1 MRSVLK
7 VIVLLLVGFVV
18 GVVAVRKSGP
28 EPTQAVATA
37 QESGDAVRTIASEA
51 VEGRAG
57 AASSG
62 GACVTCTLPDFTV
75 LAAELSHAVVN
86 ISSSSKGER
95 EGGDGSGGNGGG
107 GGGGSPRF
115 HGGPRGQMPG
125 FPPGGPGGQDPRE
138 FWEPFERFFGPMPRR
153 RTPERS
159 LGSGFIF
166 DPAGYIL
173 TNNHVVENADE
184 IKVKL
189 NSGEEVTAEL
199 VGRDPKTD
207 LAVLKVD
214 VDKQLPTIAF
224 GDSEAVKIG
233 EWVMAIGNP
242 FGLEFSV
249 TAGIVSA
256 KGRFIGQ
263 GNYDDFLQTDAPIN
277 PGNSG
282 GPLLDMQ
289 GKVVGINT
297 SIFSRSGGNIGIG
310 FAIPINLAKDLIPQM
325 REKGRVTRGWIGVMI
340 QKVTPDIADSLG
352 LQASRGALVADVV
365 KGGPAEEAG
374 IKVGDVIVSFDG
386 QDVKESTELPTL
398 VAREKIGQEV
408 PVVVMRDG
416 KEETV
421 SIKIAEMKDDEE
433 QVATGESE
441 AYGLTV
447 QNLTPEIAESL
458 GINVDVQGVLV
469 SGVEPGSPAD
479 DAGLRRGDVIVEVN
493 RKAVKDVDAYQKEL
507 KGTGA
512 GKSVLMLVR
521 RGENTV
527 FLALKP
533 PAG

>member
-7 VIVLLLVGFVV
+7 VIVLLLVGFAV
-18 GVVAVRKSGP
+18 GVLAVRNPGQ
-28 EPTQAVATA
+28 EPSSAVAEVQDGGSSA
-37 QESGDAVRTIASEA
+37 ERSVAAVDDH
-51 VEGRAG
+51 G
-57 AASSG
+57 AAG
-62 GACVTCTLPDFTV
+62 GACVKCQLPDFTV
-75 LAAELSHAVVN
+75 LAEDLSHAVVN
-86 ISSSSKGER
+86 ISTSSKGDR
-95 EGGDGSGGNGGG
+95 GGDRGDQGDGNGGG

-125 FPPGGPGGQDPRE
+125 FPPGGGQGQDPRE

-153 RTPERS
+153 RAPERS

-173 TNNHVVENADE
+173 TNNHVVENANE

-189 NSGEEVTAEL
+189 NSGEEMTAEL

-207 LAVLKVD
+207 LAVLKID
-214 VDKQLPTIAF
+214 AKENLPTIPF
-224 GDSEAVKIG
+224 GDSEKVKVG

-263 GNYDDFLQTDAPIN
+263 GNYDDFLQTDTPIN

-282 GPLLDMQ
+282 GPLLDLN
-289 GKVVGINT
+289 GRVVGINT

-325 REKGRVTRGWIGVMI
+325 RDKGKVTRGWIGVMI

-352 LQASRGALVADVV
+352 LKASRGALVADVV

-386 QDVKESTELPTL
+386 RDVRESTELPTL

-416 KEETV
+416 TEETV
-421 SIKIAEMKDDEE
+421 SIKIAEMKDDED

-441 AYGLTV
+441 AFGLAV

-458 GINVDVQGVLV
+458 GIGIDVQGVLV

-479 DAGLRRGDVIVEVN
+479 EAGLRRGDVIVEVN
-493 RKAVKDVDAYQKEL
+493 RKPVKDVDGYKKEM
-507 KGTGA
+507 KATGE

-521 RGENTV
+521 RGENTL

-533 PAG
+533 PTG

>member
-18 GVVAVRKSGP
+18 GVVAVRNRGP

-37 QESGDAVRTIASEA
+37 QERGDAIQPVAA
-51 VEGRAG
+51 EGAETRPATSG
-57 AASSG
+57 SG

-86 ISSSSKGER
+86 ISSSSKGDKGEG
-95 EGGDGSGGNGGG
+95 EGGQGGG
-107 GGGGSPRF
+107 GNPRF

-125 FPPGGPGGQDPRE
+125 FPPGGPGGGGQDPRE

-153 RTPERS
+153 RAPERS

-207 LAVLKVD
+207 IAVLKVD
-214 VDKQLPTIAF
+214 PKGKDLPTITF
-224 GDSEAVKIG
+224 GNSDNVRVG

-282 GPLLDMQ
+282 GPLLDLQ

-310 FAIPINLAKDLIPQM
+310 FAIPINLAKDLIPQL
-325 REKGRVTRGWIGVMI
+325 REKGKVTRGWIGVMI

-374 IKVGDVIVSFDG
+374 IKVGDVIVTFDG
-386 QDVKESTELPTL
+386 HEVKESTELPTL
-398 VAREKIGQEV
+398 VAREKIGQDV

-421 SIKIAEMKDDEE
+421 NITIAEMKDDEE

-458 GINVDVQGVLV
+458 GINIDVQGVLV

-493 RKAVKDVDAYQKEL
+493 RKPVKDVDAYQKEL
-507 KGTGA
+507 KSTGS